1 MVSGMNLLYL
11 KYAVEVAACGSIN
24 KAAEK
29 LYIGQPNLSRAI
41 KELESSLGVAIFGRS
56 SKGMEITP
64 DGEIFLGYAKSIL
77 KQVDAVEGLFKGGKS
92 ALRFSLSAPAASYIG
107 EAFASFVGLMK
118 PEGEARIRYREC
130 GETDAIR
137 RVLQD
142 DFRLGIIRYPA
153 EHDRYYKSML
163 EDKRLDYEL
172 ICEFG
177 YLLIFSKNSPLA
189 KKERIY
195 ASDLRNL
202 TMITHADPAQPFSLP
217 EQKKDESDGEPSR
230 SIVVYE
236 RASQFSILEKDPT
249 TYMWVSPVPRETL
262 EKYGLET
269 RECEDDKRLFKD
281 VMIHETDYRLAEPDK
296 LFISELCRVKRE
308 VFENAGN

>member
-1 MVSGMNLLYL
+1 MNLLYL

-41 KELESSLGVAIFGRS
+41 KELESSLGVTIFGRS

-64 DGEIFLGYAKSIL
+64 DGEIFLGYAKAIL
-77 KQVDAVEGLFKGGKS
+77 KQVDAVEGLFKSGRS
-92 ALRFSLSAPAASYIG
+92 ALRFSLAAPAASYIG

-118 PEGEARIRYREC
+118 QDGEARIRYREC
-130 GETDAIR
+130 GETDAVR

-153 EHDRYYKSML
+153 AHDRYYKSLL

-172 ICEFG
+172 ICEFRD
-177 YLLIFSKNSPLA
+177 LLIFSKNSPLA
-189 KKERIY
+189 GKERIY
-195 ASDLRNL
+195 TSDLREL

-217 EQKKDESDGEPSR
+217 DQKKDESDGEPSR

-262 EKYGLET
+262 GKYRLET
-269 RECEDDKRLFKD
+269 RECEDDRRLFKD

-308 VFENAGN
+308 VFDENRK

>member
-1 MVSGMNLLYL
+1 MNLLYL

-41 KELESSLGVAIFGRS
+41 KELESSLGVTIFGRS

-77 KQVDAVEGLFKGGKS
+77 KQVDAVEGLFKSGRS
-92 ALRFSLSAPAASYIG
+92 ALRFSLAAPAASYIG

-118 PEGEARIRYREC
+118 QDGEARIRYREC
-130 GETDAIR
+130 GETDAVR

-153 EHDRYYKSML
+153 AHDRYYKSLL

-172 ICEFG
+172 ICEFR

-189 KKERIY
+189 GKERIY
-195 ASDLRNL
+195 TSDLREL

-217 EQKKDESDGEPSR
+217 DQKKDESDGEPSR

-249 TYMWVSPVPRETL
+249 TYMWVSPGPRETL
-262 EKYGLET
+262 GKYGLET
-269 RECEDDKRLFKD
+269 RECEDDRRLFKD

-308 VFENAGN
+308 VFDENRK

>member
-1 MVSGMNLLYL
+1 MNLLYL

-41 KELESSLGVAIFGRS
+41 KELESSLGVTIFGRS

-77 KQVDAVEGLFKGGKS
+77 KQVDAVEGLFKGGRS
-92 ALRFSLSAPAASYIG
+92 ALRFSLAAPAASYIG

-118 PEGEARIRYREC
+118 QDGEARIRYREC
-130 GETDAIR
+130 GETDAVR

-153 EHDRYYKSML
+153 AHDRYYKSLL

-172 ICEFG
+172 ICEFR

-189 KKERIY
+189 GKERIY
-195 ASDLRNL
+195 TSDLREL

-217 EQKKDESDGEPSR
+217 DQKKDDSDGEPSR

-249 TYMWVSPVPRETL
+249 TYMWVSPVPCETL
-262 EKYGLET
+262 DKYGLET
-269 RECEDDKRLFKD
+269 RECEDDRRLFKD

-308 VFENAGN
+308 VFDDTAK

>member
-1 MVSGMNLLYL
+1 MNLLYL

-41 KELESSLGVAIFGRS
+41 KELESSLGVTIFGRS

-77 KQVDAVEGLFKGGKS
+77 KQVDAVEGLFKSGRS
-92 ALRFSLSAPAASYIG
+92 ALRFSLAAPAASYIG

-118 PEGEARIRYREC
+118 QDGEARIRYREC
-130 GETDAIR
+130 GETDAVR
-137 RVLQD
+137 RVLQE

-153 EHDRYYKSML
+153 AHDRYYKSLL

-172 ICEFG
+172 ICEFR

-189 KKERIY
+189 GKERIY
-195 ASDLRNL
+195 TSDLREL

-217 EQKKDESDGEPSR
+217 DQKKDESDGEPSR

-249 TYMWVSPVPRETL
+249 TYMWVSPVPRETR

-269 RECEDDKRLFKD
+269 RECEDDRRLFKD

-308 VFENAGN
+308 VFDENRK

>member
-1 MVSGMNLLYL
+1 MNLLYL

-41 KELESSLGVAIFGRS
+41 KELESSLGVTIFGRS

-77 KQVDAVEGLFKGGKS
+77 KQVDAVEGLFKSGRS
-92 ALRFSLSAPAASYIG
+92 ALRFSLAAPAASYIG

-118 PEGEARIRYREC
+118 QDGEARIRYREC
-130 GETDAIR
+130 GETDAVR

-153 EHDRYYKSML
+153 AHDRYYKSLL

-172 ICEFG
+172 ICEFR

-189 KKERIY
+189 GKERIY
-195 ASDLRNL
+195 TSDLREL

-217 EQKKDESDGEPSR
+217 DQKKDESDGEPSR

-262 EKYGLET
+262 RKYGLET
-269 RECEDDKRLFKD
+269 RECEDDRRLFKD

-308 VFENAGN
+308 VFDENRK

>member
-1 MVSGMNLLYL
+1 MNLLYL

-41 KELESSLGVAIFGRS
+41 KELESSLGVTIFGRS

-77 KQVDAVEGLFKGGKS
+77 KQVDAVEGLFKSGRS
-92 ALRFSLSAPAASYIG
+92 ALRFSLAAPAASYIG
-107 EAFASFVGLMK
+107 EAFASFVGLIK
-118 PEGEARIRYREC
+118 QDGEARIRYREC
-130 GETDAIR
+130 GETDAVR

-153 EHDRYYKSML
+153 AHDRYYKSLL
-163 EDKRLDYEL
+163 EDKQLDYEL
-172 ICEFG
+172 ICEFR

-189 KKERIY
+189 GKERIY
-195 ASDLRNL
+195 TSDLREL

-217 EQKKDESDGEPSR
+217 DQKKDESDGEPSR

-262 EKYGLET
+262 GKYGLET
-269 RECEDDKRLFKD
+269 RECEDDRRLFKD

-308 VFENAGN
+308 VFDENRK

>member
-1 MVSGMNLLYL
+1 MNLLYL

-41 KELESSLGVAIFGRS
+41 KELESSLGVTIFGRS

-77 KQVDAVEGLFKGGKS
+77 KQVDAVEGLFKSGRS
-92 ALRFSLSAPAASYIG
+92 ALRFSLAAPAASYIG

-118 PEGEARIRYREC
+118 QDGEARIRYREC
-130 GETDAIR
+130 GETDAVR

-153 EHDRYYKSML
+153 AHDRYYKSLL

-172 ICEFG
+172 ICEFR

-189 KKERIY
+189 GKERIY
-195 ASDLRNL
+195 TSDLRVL

-217 EQKKDESDGEPSR
+217 DQK
-230 SIVVYE
+230 
-236 RASQFSILEKDPT
+236 
-249 TYMWVSPVPRETL
+249 
-262 EKYGLET
+262 
-269 RECEDDKRLFKD
+269 
-281 VMIHETDYRLAEPDK
+281 
-296 LFISELCRVKRE
+296 
-308 VFENAGN
+308 

>member
-1 MVSGMNLLYL
+1 MNLLYL

-41 KELESSLGVAIFGRS
+41 KELESSLGVTIFGRS

-77 KQVDAVEGLFKGGKS
+77 KQVDAVEGLFKSGRS
-92 ALRFSLSAPAASYIG
+92 ALRFSLAAPAASYIG

-118 PEGEARIRYREC
+118 QDGEARIRYREC
-130 GETDAIR
+130 GETDAVR

-153 EHDRYYKSML
+153 AHDRYYKSLL

-172 ICEFG
+172 ICEFR

-189 KKERIY
+189 GKERIY
-195 ASDLRNL
+195 TSDLREL

-217 EQKKDESDGEPSR
+217 DQKKDESDGEPSR

-249 TYMWVSPVPRETL
+249 TYMWVSPVSRETL
-262 EKYGLET
+262 GKYGLET
-269 RECEDDKRLFKD
+269 RECEDDRRLFKD

-308 VFENAGN
+308 VFDENRK

>member
-1 MVSGMNLLYL
+1 MNLLYL

-41 KELESSLGVAIFGRS
+41 KELESSLGVTIFGRS

-77 KQVDAVEGLFKGGKS
+77 KQVDAVEGLFKSGRS
-92 ALRFSLSAPAASYIG
+92 ALRFSLAAPAASYIG

-118 PEGEARIRYREC
+118 QDGEARIRYREC
-130 GETDAIR
+130 GETDAVR

-153 EHDRYYKSML
+153 AHDRYYKSLL

-172 ICEFG
+172 ICEFR

-189 KKERIY
+189 GKERIY
-195 ASDLRNL
+195 TSDLREL
-202 TMITHADPAQPFSLP
+202 TMIPHADPAQPFSLP
-217 EQKKDESDGEPSR
+217 DQKKDESDGEPSR

-262 EKYGLET
+262 GKYGLKT
-269 RECEDDKRLFKD
+269 RECEDDRRLFKD

-308 VFENAGN
+308 VFDENRK

>member
-1 MVSGMNLLYL
+1 M
-11 KYAVEVAACGSIN
+11 
-24 KAAEK
+24 
-29 LYIGQPNLSRAI
+29 
-41 KELESSLGVAIFGRS
+41 
-56 SKGMEITP
+56 
-64 DGEIFLGYAKSIL
+64 
-77 KQVDAVEGLFKGGKS
+77 KQD
-92 ALRFSLSAPAASYIG
+92 
-107 EAFASFVGLMK
+107 
-118 PEGEARIRYREC
+118 GEARIRYREC
-130 GETDAIR
+130 GETDAVR

-153 EHDRYYKSML
+153 AHDRYYKSLL
-163 EDKRLDYEL
+163 EDKQLDYEL
-172 ICEFG
+172 ICEFR

-189 KKERIY
+189 GKERIY
-195 ASDLRNL
+195 TSDLREL

-217 EQKKDESDGEPSR
+217 DQKKDESDGEPSR

-262 EKYGLET
+262 GKYGLET
-269 RECEDDKRLFKD
+269 RECEDDQRLFKD

-308 VFENAGN
+308 VFDENRK

>member
-1 MVSGMNLLYL
+1 MNLLYL

-41 KELESSLGVAIFGRS
+41 KELESSLGVTIFGRS

-77 KQVDAVEGLFKGGKS
+77 KQVDAVEGLFKSGRS
-92 ALRFSLSAPAASYIG
+92 ALRFSLAAPAASYIG

-118 PEGEARIRYREC
+118 QDGEARIRYREC
-130 GETDAIR
+130 GETDAVR

-153 EHDRYYKSML
+153 AHDRYYKSLL

-172 ICEFG
+172 ICEFR

-189 KKERIY
+189 GKERIY
-195 ASDLRNL
+195 TSDLREL

-217 EQKKDESDGEPSR
+217 DQKKDESDGEPSR

-249 TYMWVSPVPRETL
+249 TYMWVSPVPWETL
-262 EKYGLET
+262 GKYGLET
-269 RECEDDKRLFKD
+269 RECEDDRRLFKD

-308 VFENAGN
+308 VFDENRK

>member
-1 MVSGMNLLYL
+1 MNLLYL

-41 KELESSLGVAIFGRS
+41 KELESSLGVTIFGRS

-77 KQVDAVEGLFKGGKS
+77 KQVDAVEGLFKSGRS
-92 ALRFSLSAPAASYIG
+92 ALRFSLAAPAASYIG

-118 PEGEARIRYREC
+118 QDGEARIRYREC
-130 GETDAIR
+130 GETDAVR

-153 EHDRYYKSML
+153 AHDRYYKSLL

-172 ICEFG
+172 ICEFR

-189 KKERIY
+189 GKIAVIY
-195 ASDLRNL
+195 TSDLREL
-202 TMITHADPAQPFSLP
+202 TMITSTRTRRSPSLSRTR
-217 EQKKDESDGEPSR
+217 KRTRATASRRGASWYMSARASSR
-230 SIVVYE
+230 SS
-236 RASQFSILEKDPT
+236 RRT
-249 TYMWVSPVPRETL
+249 RRTYMWVSPVPRETL
-262 EKYGLET
+262 GKYGLET
-269 RECEDDKRLFKD
+269 RECEDDRRLFKD

-296 LFISELCRVKRE
+296 LLSPSS
-308 VFENAGN
+308 AG